1 MFEKSDSVCDVM
13 AASCVLAATKIN
25 AGGIV
30 VLGDKTGDVTR
41 LISKYRPN
49 MPVLVILDSSKVARQ
64 LNIHRSVYSTLLPQ
78 SKALSAAVEQGL
90 FENKDTIV
98 VVNVSVCFFLFLL
111 LFLFFL
117 YHSFSFSISPPYLLL
132 SSFRYLFYNV
142 FVNKSMSFFFFF

>member
-98 VVNVSVCFFLFLL
+98 VVNVSVKNVFPFCFFA
-111 LFLFFL
+111 LFF
-117 YHSFSFSISPPYLLL
+117 SFCIIHFLSLSPPYLLL
-132 SSFRYLFYNV
+132 FFLYLYNA
-142 FVNKSMSFFFFF
+142 FLHLF